1 LGSFVTKATDLKREI
16 ITTADGSHSLYVP
29 DLDEHY
35 HSYHGSIKESQR
47 VFIELGL
54 EHVAEKVD
62 SISILEVGM
71 GTGLN
76 VLMTALANEGLKKN
90 IRYDAIEAFPL
101 EDELLNQLNYADQL
115 LHPSATELFEA
126 IHLAP
131 WNEGKAITE
140 LFTLTKIEAPIEA
153 IDFSPEQYDLIYF
166 DAFAPEVQGE
176 LWTDDIFAKMYAIL
190 KPGGVLSTYCVKG
203 DVKRVLKEQGLT
215 IEKHKGPDGGKR
227 EVLRAIK

>member
-1 LGSFVTKATDLKREI
+1 
-16 ITTADGSHSLYVP
+16 LYVP
-29 DLDEHY
+29 ELDEHY

-47 VFIELGL
+47 VFIDLGL
-54 EHVAEKVD
+54 NYVADKVD

-76 VLMTALANEGLKKN
+76 VLMTALANEGLKKS

-101 EDELLNQLNYADQL
+101 EDELLIQLNYGEQL
-115 LHPSATELFEA
+115 IHPTASELFES
-126 IHLAP
+126 IHLAT
-131 WNEGKAITE
+131 WNEGVQLTDLI
-140 LFTLTKIEAPIEA
+140 TLTKIEAPVEA

-176 LWTDDIFAKMYAIL
+176 LWTAELFSKMYSIL

-203 DVKRVLKEQGLT
+203 DVKRALQAQGFT
-215 IEKHKGPDGGKR
+215 VEKHKGPEGGKR
-227 EVLRAIK
+227 EVLRAVK

>member
-1 LGSFVTKATDLKREI
+1 MGSFVTKATDLKREI

-126 IHLAP
+126 IHSAP
-131 WNEGKAITE
+131 WNEGTAITD
-140 LFTLTKIEAPIEA
+140 LFVLTKIEAPIEA

-176 LWTDDIFAKMYAIL
+176 LWTDDIFAKMHAIL

-203 DVKRVLKEQGLT
+203 DVKRALIKQGFR

>member
-1 LGSFVTKATDLKREI
+1 MGSFVIKATDLKREI

-29 DLDEHY
+29 ELDEHY

-47 VFIELGL
+47 VFIDLGL
-54 EHVAEKVD
+54 NYVSENHETIA
-62 SISILEVGM
+62 ILEVGM

-90 IRYDAIEAFPL
+90 IRYDAVEAFPL

-115 LHPSATELFEA
+115 LHPSAKEIFES
-126 IHLAP
+126 IHQAP
-131 WNEGKAITE
+131 WNDAAQLTD

-153 IDFSPEQYDLIYF
+153 IDFSLEQYDLIYF

-176 LWTDDIFAKMYAIL
+176 LWTSELFAKMYSIL

-203 DVKRVLKEQGLT
+203 DVKRALQEQGFT
-215 IEKHKGPDGGKR
+215 IEKHKGPEGGKR
-227 EVLRAIK
+227 EVLRGVK

>member
-1 LGSFVTKATDLKREI
+1 MGSIVTKPTDLKREI

-47 VFIELGL
+47 VFIDLGL
-54 EHVAEKVD
+54 SYVAQQKE
-62 SISILEVGM
+62 SIAILEVGM

-76 VLMTALANEGLKKN
+76 VLMTALANEGLKKEL
-90 IRYDAIEAFPL
+90 RYDAVEAFPV
-101 EDELLNQLNYADQL
+101 EDELLNQLNYAEQL
-115 LHPSATELFEA
+115 LHPSASMFFES
-126 IHLAP
+126 IHQSP
-131 WNEGKAITE
+131 WNEEVAISP
-140 LFTLTKIEAPIEA
+140 LLKLTKIEAPIEA

-176 LWTDDIFAKMYAIL
+176 LWTNEVFKKMYTVL
-190 KPGGVLSTYCVKG
+190 KTGGVLSTYCVKG
-203 DVKRVLKEQGLT
+203 DVKRALIEQGFS
-215 IEKHKGPDGGKR
+215 IEKHPGPDGGKR

>member
-1 LGSFVTKATDLKREI
+1 MGSIVTKATDLKREI

-54 EHVAEKVD
+54 AHVAENLG

-76 VLMTALANEGLKKN
+76 VLMTALANEGLNKS

-101 EDELLNQLNYADQL
+101 EDELLNKLNYADQL
-115 LHPSATELFEA
+115 LHPSAAELFQS

-131 WNEGKAITE
+131 WNEGAEITD
-140 LFTLTKIEAPIEA
+140 LFTLTKIEAPIES

-176 LWTDDIFAKMYAIL
+176 LWTEEIFAKMYAIL

-203 DVKRVLKEQGLT
+203 DVKRALQDRGFA
-215 IEKHKGPDGGKR
+215 IEKHKGPEGGKR